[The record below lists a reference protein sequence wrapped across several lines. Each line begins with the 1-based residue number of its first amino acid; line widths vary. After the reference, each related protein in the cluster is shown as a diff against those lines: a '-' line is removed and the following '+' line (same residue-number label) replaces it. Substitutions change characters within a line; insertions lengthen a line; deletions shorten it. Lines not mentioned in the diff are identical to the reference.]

1 MTRAKVKA
9 DTHLE
14 QSEQLGQSEQVEQVE
29 QVEHVAH
36 SAPAAK
42 SDWPK
47 FLKSTTPFGYTDP
60 VTHIHYSPVAAVRI
74 DAAPAVGSWLHT
86 QMAAKLIGEA

>member
-1 MTRAKVKA
+1 MTRAKSKV
-9 DTHLE
+9 DTHRE
-14 QSEQLGQSEQVEQVE
+14 PSEQVEHSEPSEHGE

-36 SAPAAK
+36 PAQAAK

-47 FLKSTTPFGYTDP
+47 FLKSMTVFGYTDP

-74 DAAPAVGSWLHT
+74 DAAPTAGSWLHT

>member
-1 MTRAKVKA
+1 MTRAKGKV
-9 DTHLE
+9 DTHRE
-14 QSEQLGQSEQVEQVE
+14 QSEQVEHGEQLEQGE

-36 SAPAAK
+36 PAPAAK

-47 FLKSTTPFGYTDP
+47 YLKSTTQFGYTDP
-60 VTHIHYSPVAAVRI
+60 VTHIHYSPVAPVRI